1 MKTIK
6 VGEPGE
12 TMPKSTN
19 HSSPEHQ
26 TSYSLGGNPAEVI
39 NQTALYS
46 QQQLQ
51 HHSFMP
57 SPPYT
62 PYNNSPPCQGDM
74 QQFPPSTVAYEAN
87 GNPYDVNSLPLNS
100 YKMRRSLSPSENSSD
115 GCQYG
120 GNTSLPYSAN
130 AFGDNQSSST
140 QPYRLAFC

>member
-1 MKTIK
+1 
-6 VGEPGE
+6 
-12 TMPKSTN
+12 MPKSTN

-26 TSYSLGGNPAEVI
+26 TSYSLGGNPAEI
-39 NQTALYS
+39 IDQTALYS

-87 GNPYDVNSLPLNS
+87 GNPYDVNSLLLNS
-100 YKMRRSLSPSENSSD
+100 YKMRRYLSPSESSSD